1 MPIPLIVPILAAGL
15 GAASPFIARAIAGK
29 KPTRPDAPDLVAPI
43 LAELANRRS
52 EAERDLQFRNIRDIE
67 ATRASGVNS
76 VVAAGFR
83 NQTTNEANDLRRRI
97 DSIIADR
104 ISDAERQQQMLNFEL
119 EQAKFADRTNDYNAR
134 AQAISNALSSVSS
147 GLFSFA
153 SGGIPIPGLGG
164 GATAA
169 GQANPYA
176 SLLTGSKIGLTS
188 GSTPSVFNYQTPT
201 LSTQLNN
208 QLYAGGANT
217 TYTPPTL
224 TYPNSLNGGVP
235 KSSLF
240 QFQDR
245 NTFSNQF
252 RF

>member
-1 MPIPLIVPILAAGL
+1 MPIPLIVPIAAGVL
-15 GAASPFIARAIAGK
+15 GAASPFIAKAIAGK
-29 KPTRPDAPDLVAPI
+29 KPRRPDAPDLVAPI

-83 NQTTNEANDLRRRI
+83 NQTVNEANDLRRRI

-104 ISDAERQQQMLNFEL
+104 ISDAERQQQLLNSEI
-119 EQAKFADRTNDYNAR
+119 EQARFVDQTNDYNAR
-134 AQAISNALSSVSS
+134 AQAISNALSSISS
-147 GLFSFA
+147 GLFSA
-153 SGGIPIPGLGG
+153 AAGGIPGLSGG
-164 GATAA
+164 GAAA
-169 GQANPYA
+169 SQVNPYA
-176 SLLTGSKIGLTS
+176 SLLTASKVGLTND
-188 GSTPSVFNYQTPT
+188 TTIPSLFNYQTPT